1 MARIKPI
8 SVICVL
14 LVYAFLTSCHIDRRI
29 TYFRDV
35 PDSIFVQSKTI
46 TGAAYVD
53 PQIKASD
60 LLQIS
65 ILTLDPSANSVLT
78 STNTSNFAVQ
88 PGSSQT
94 PSGQLANVAGFLVD
108 NTGVVELPVIGKV
121 KVAGLTTAAARDTIH
136 NRVEVYYKNP
146 VVNVRFANFNITV
159 LGEVNRPAAYVVP
172 SEKISIIDAI
182 GMAGDLT
189 IFGKRDNVLLVR
201 DSGNQKQMIRFNL
214 NSAETFQ
221 SPYFYLKQG
230 DVVYVEPAKSKAA
243 STDAAKTRNLT
254 MIGAGLSLLI
264 VIFSSIR

>member
-14 LVYAFLTSCHIDRRI
+14 LVYVLTSCHIDRRI

-35 PDSIFVQSKTI
+35 PDSIFVQSKNI
-46 TGAAYVD
+46 NAAAYQD
-53 PQIKASD
+53 PQIKTAD

-65 ILTLDPSANSVLT
+65 ILTLDPQANSVLT
-78 STNTSNFAVQ
+78 TANSSTFAVQ
-88 PGSSQT
+88 PGSSQA
-94 PSGQLANVAGFLVD
+94 PGQLTNVSGFLVD
-108 NTGVVELPVIGKV
+108 NNGAVELPVIGKV
-121 KVAGLTTAAARDTIH
+121 KVAGMTTSEARDTIH
-136 NRVEVYYKNP
+136 NRVAVFYKDP

-159 LGEVNRPAAYVVP
+159 LGEVARPASYVVP
-172 SEKISIIDAI
+172 SEKVSIVDAI

-214 NSAETFQ
+214 NSAETFR

-243 STDAAKTRNLT
+243 STDAARTRNLT
-254 MIGAGLSLLI
+254 ILGAGLSLLV